1 MSDLLYE
8 KLTGRHAGIVVL
20 TFNRPERRN
29 AFTPELMIR
38 LAEAWVD
45 FRDDDALRVAILT
58 GAGQQAFSAGG
69 DLGRLLPLLTG
80 ARQPDDEWDRRFLA
94 DSARIMGTALLRP
107 FELYK
112 PIVAAVNGFALA
124 GGTEILQ
131 ATDIRVASSDAW
143 FGLSE
148 VQRGLVPGGGSMVRL
163 PRQMPWCKA
172 MEVLLTGDRIPARDA
187 LAFGFV
193 NEVVAPDRVL
203 PRALEFAERL
213 ARNAP
218 LALRAIKETA
228 IRTSGLPLEE
238 AFRIELELS
247 WPVARS
253 QDAREGPRA
262 FMEKREPVF
271 QGR

>member
-1 MSDLLYE
+1 MSEPALRIERD
-8 KLTGRHAGIVVL
+8 GHVVVL
-20 TFNRPERRN
+20 TMNRPQKKN
-29 AFTPELMIR
+29 AMNLEMMCRMADAWDEVDADPEVR
-38 LAEAWVD
+38 AV
-45 FRDDDALRVAILT
+45 ILT
-58 GAGQQAFSAGG
+58 GAGGVFSAGA
-69 DLGRLLPLLTG
+69 DLDAV
-80 ARQPDDEWDRRFLA
+80 ARRRQEGEGPRDDFERRFFEGP
-94 DSARIMGTALLRP
+94 SIMWKALLRDHRVA
-107 FELYK
+107 K
-112 PIVAAVNGFALA
+112 PLIAAVEGPCLA

-131 ATDIRVASSDAW
+131 ATDIRVASTDAW
-143 FGLSE
+143 FGLTE

-193 NEVVAPDRVL
+193 NEVVPPERVM
-203 PRALEFAERL
+203 PRALEFAERI

-238 AFRIELELS
+238 AFRIEHELA